1 MKRTVNRSTIAVN
14 KALGLLEQFSQEPPV
29 DVELVA
35 RALGVEIRYQSL
47 DEGTSGFMLRPF
59 QGKPIIGVNSDH
71 HPNRQ
76 KFTIAHE
83 IGHFV
88 LHGDAPTVLVDEGIV
103 HFRDDKSSTATDPR
117 EREANAFAAEL
128 LMPETAVRQELNG
141 RPIDAFDENAV
152 RGLAVRFGVSTQAI
166 TLRLKNLGLVAD

>member
-1 MKRTVNRSTIAVN
+1 MKRSVNRFTIAVN
-14 KALGLLEQFSQEPPV
+14 KAQEMLDRFSQQPPV

-35 RALGVEIRYQSL
+35 RALGVEVRYQSL
-47 DEGTSGFMLRPF
+47 DEGTSGFMIRPS
-59 QGKPIIGVNSDH
+59 QGKPTIGVNSDH

-88 LHGDAPTVLVDEGIV
+88 LHASVPTVLVDESIV

-117 EREANAFAAEL
+117 EREANAFAAQL
-128 LMPETAVRQELNG
+128 LMPESAVRQELNG

-166 TLRLKNLGLVAD
+166 TLRLKNLNLVAD